1 MGFFVTHWIQRVWH
15 LSSVTHTHLPMKP
28 NDMWVR
34 MRYITNKG
42 LLISLLFLCHVLN
55 LDLLI

>member
-1 MGFFVTHWIQRVWH
+1 MGFLVTHWIQRVCG
-15 LSSVTHTHLPMKP
+15 LSSVTLTHLPMKP

-34 MRYITNKG
+34 MSYITNKG
-42 LLISLLFLCHVLN
+42 LLISLLFWCHVLN